1 MKLESNYHS
10 MFLLHYHLVLVMKY
24 WRKVFD
30 DTIFT
35 RVFRVHRAQ
44 IRDNRRGMEP

>member
-35 RVFRVHRAQ
+35 RVRFSSTSRP
-44 IRDNRRGMEP
+44 NTG